1 MDQNP
6 LFTESIY
13 TALDDIVRACGG
25 YKKVAG
31 ILWPKKST
39 GYASLKNKLNVEHH
53 EKFDL
58 EELLQLLSMGREA
71 GCHTAI
77 YFLADET
84 GYERPKIAAPKS
96 PKALLLERQAK
107 LAVELSRLQEEIDLL
122 GNTEALRSV
131 R

>member
-6 LFTESIY
+6 LFTESLY

-31 ILWPKKST
+31 KLWPKKAT
-39 GYASLKNKLNVEHH
+39 GYHSLKNKLNPEHH

-58 EELLQLLSMGREA
+58 DELLLLLAMGREI
-71 GCHTAI
+71 GCHTAM

-84 GYERPKIAAPKS
+84 GYERPKVAAPKS
-96 PKALLLERQAK
+96 PRQVWLERQARAAAEM
-107 LAVELSRLQEEIDLL
+107 LQAQQELDRLERAA
-122 GNTEALRSV
+122 G
-131 R
+131 